1 MSKKIK
7 HRHSRS
13 AGRKNARANSS
24 TRARKRRQRRARL
37 PHGAYITDLAFELPW
52 PDQSPSQLGARHK
65 AFKTAAQ
72 DVNAFQLVAYD
83 VRALVN
89 SLNYLVLLPYWPR
102 RGAEAL
108 VRLGHMEHASTHG
121 ITVELNLER
130 GWQEDVEFLINSLS
144 TIVGPEFLSMRANAQ
159 VIRFVPNMDIAGC
172 HVRRCI
178 ASN

>member
-1 MSKKIK
+1 M
-7 HRHSRS
+7 
-13 AGRKNARANSS
+13 
-24 TRARKRRQRRARL
+24 
-37 PHGAYITDLAFELPW
+37 
-52 PDQSPSQLGARHK
+52 
-65 AFKTAAQ
+65 
-72 DVNAFQLVAYD
+72 
-83 VRALVN
+83 N